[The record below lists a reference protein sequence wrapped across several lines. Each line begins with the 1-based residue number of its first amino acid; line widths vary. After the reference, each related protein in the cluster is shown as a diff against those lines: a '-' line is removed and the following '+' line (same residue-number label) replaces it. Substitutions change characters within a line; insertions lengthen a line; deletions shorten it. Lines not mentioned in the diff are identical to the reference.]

1 MNDLEEIRKDIALI
15 KQKVEYI
22 EKEIG
27 GSIKDFKSH
36 VETSQPYRSDLEVVK
51 RELAAHIAA
60 DRWLF
65 GLGFTMMTAILT
77 KVMGVW

>member
-1 MNDLEEIRKDIALI
+1 MSDFEEVRKDIALI

-22 EKEIG
+22 EREIG
-27 GSIKDFKSH
+27 GSIRDFKRH
-36 VETSQPYRSDLEVVK
+36 VETSQPYRSDVEVIK
-51 RELAAHIAA
+51 KELAAHIAA